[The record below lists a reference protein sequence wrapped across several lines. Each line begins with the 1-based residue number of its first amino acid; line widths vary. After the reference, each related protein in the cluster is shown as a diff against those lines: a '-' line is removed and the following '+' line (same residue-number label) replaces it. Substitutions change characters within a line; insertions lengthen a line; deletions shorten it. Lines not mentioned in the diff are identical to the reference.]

1 MDYDFPDVEE
11 SKANEDGGA
20 QKDQLFSNLQ
30 SSLSARLQ
38 TENPFD
44 EF

>member
-1 MDYDFPDVEE
+1 LE
-11 SKANEDGGA
+11 
-20 QKDQLFSNLQ
+20 

-44 EF
+44 EFRYAVEKALIEKAKA